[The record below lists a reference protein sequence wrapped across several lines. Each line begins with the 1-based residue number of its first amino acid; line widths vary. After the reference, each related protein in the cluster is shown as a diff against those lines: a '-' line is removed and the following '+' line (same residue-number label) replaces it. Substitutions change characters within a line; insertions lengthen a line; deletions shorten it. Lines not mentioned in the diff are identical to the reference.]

1 MSQLHLSSIDGLRQL
16 IKLHGRQAVLQAI
29 NEITQIPAPRGRPL
43 KPKPSTEPTVG
54 EAIEDVRDALK
65 NLRAACDMV
74 ELRILTVREL
84 NKGK

>member
-1 MSQLHLSSIDGLRQL
+1 MSQLHPSSIDGLRQL
-16 IKLHGRQAVLQAI
+16 IKLHGHQAVLQAI
-29 NEITQIPAPRGRPL
+29 NEITQILASRGRPPKL
-43 KPKPSTEPTVG
+43 KPSTEPTVG